1 MSEWIDKLR
10 PGDEVSVV
18 RGWRGPAEGWN
29 FCHLAKVERKTPTLV
44 ITTDGNR
51 WRRKDG
57 TKYGNKS
64 VGDMSSIV
72 PVTDK
77 HREYIEHS
85 TLVRKLGS
93 LGVSDWR
100 QLDLKSLRTIDAIR
114 RGRPL
119 LADPDAFGPHA
130 SDAFHR
136 DH

>member
-1 MSEWIDKLR
+1 MNEWIDRLR

-18 RGWRGPAEGWN
+18 RGWRRTHDGGK

-44 ITTDGNR
+44 ITDDGNR

-57 TKYGNKS
+57 TKYAEKG
-64 VGDMSSIV
+64 VGDRSWIV

-77 HREYIEHS
+77 HREHVEHS
-85 TLVRKLGS
+85 TLCRTLGN

-130 SDAFHR
+130 ADTFHR